1 MGVNMGFRPVRGRL
15 RPLHQRRTGAQM
27 LVSAGRAGYM
37 SPSSLSP
44 WDLMPS
50 RDPMPGTILPS
61 RRPCLTAVL
70 RMAGLRPT
78 RQRVA
83 LAEILFGGAHRH
95 VSAEEL
101 HAEAY
106 ASRVHVS
113 LATIYNTLHQ
123 FQEAGLLREVA
134 IDASRSYFDTDT
146 SDHHHFYL
154 EDEQRVV
161 DIPANAI
168 SIQGL
173 PQPPEGMVVTHVD
186 VIVRVRKQQA

>member
-1 MGVNMGFRPVRGRL
+1 MDLPV
-15 RPLHQRRTGAQM
+15 
-27 LVSAGRAGYM
+27 
-37 SPSSLSP
+37 SS
-44 WDLMPS
+44 D
-50 RDPMPGTILPS
+50 RLPS
-61 RRPCLTAVL
+61 QTPCVTAVL

-78 RQRVA
+78 RQRIA
-83 LAEILFGGAHRH
+83 LAELLFAGPHRH

-101 HAEAY
+101 HAEAS
-106 ASRVHVS
+106 AARVNVS

-161 DIPANAI
+161 DIPAT
-168 SIQGL
+168 SIVIGGL
-173 PQPPEGMVVTHVD
+173 PAAPEGMIVTHVD
-186 VIVRVRKQQA
+186 VIVRVKRA

>member
-1 MGVNMGFRPVRGRL
+1 MLQDRIFSRPV
-15 RPLHQRRTGAQM
+15 
-27 LVSAGRAGYM
+27 
-37 SPSSLSP
+37 
-44 WDLMPS
+44 
-50 RDPMPGTILPS
+50 PS

-101 HAEAY
+101 LAEAQ
-106 ASRVHVS
+106 AAKVNVS

-123 FQEAGLLREVA
+123 FRMSGLLREVA
-134 IDASRSYFDTDT
+134 VEASRSYFDTDT
-146 SDHHHFYL
+146 SDHHHFYI

-161 DIPANAI
+161 DIPASAI
-168 SIQGL
+168 VIQNL
-173 PQPPEGMVVTHVD
+173 PEPPKGMSVTHVD
-186 VIVRVRKQQA
+186 VVVRVKKDPAA